1 MNRATATRAPLS
13 PQPREPA
20 PDLDPEPA
28 EDRRTQRRRM
38 AAVWAAAGSALAAMV
53 AVTWYGVARNGG
65 QPPGGDMNAHA
76 AVAEWLR
83 TQQWW
88 DWRGWSD
95 WFYGGQAL
103 GVHYPPLGHALI
115 RFTHPGHGQMA
126 AVAVGLLVLL
136 PWGTWRL
143 ARAVGFGPRGQ
154 RGATGAV
161 LALAALSGGMHWI
174 LPGFHQAVTHF
185 GSWPRMVAIV
195 LGLFCAAW
203 AARGERP
210 LACGA
215 VAGIAAL
222 FNVAVLP
229 GAALA
234 CLVLVSTSGVSPG
247 RSARWCLT
255 AGTSALAVCSW
266 WLVPFVAGLDRLVLW
281 EASLGAALTNSGTWG
296 LIVTVAVGVSAAWAA
311 RTGSRPALRLAGA
324 AAATL
329 LAALLG
335 DQLDF
340 PRSDYWLT
348 PALLAAAM
356 AVGGVLGANFG
367 SGEPAPPGRVWRL
380 CFGVS
385 AVGLAVIIRHYEV
398 LPLAAW
404 LLWPG
409 RGHGSPR
416 AWLAAGAVAWFG
428 ILSLVPLW
436 AQVRYWTDPPPAPA
450 VPLEEAATQGGAAG
464 LVHLDEFAGH
474 RAGGISRC
482 AWPRPWRIAAAT
494 GGRVRPLAG
503 LFRESSHAAEFIGAD
518 SNLLLGGSGSLRP
531 HWHDAWLDLGGP
543 ALDTTAAAE
552 ALGARWYAS
561 CNPDGS
567 TSLSDVPG
575 RAAVGVTVTRHA
587 GEEAWHR
594 DAVEWWIIE
603 AGRLPDG
610 GHAAVP
616 ILAGGGSGSHPSEQA
631 ATGVTLHA
639 QQDRLIV
646 RAESA
651 GWVWVRVPWD
661 PDWRSVGGG
670 PVHKGGPGHLVVWA
684 EAGETELRWSVPR
697 SVDITVVAIT
707 VTAALSALT
716 LVAIERRRARRATT

>member
-1 MNRATATRAPLS
+1 MP
-13 PQPREPA
+13 PRPPEA
-20 PDLDPEPA
+20 AQDRDPKRG
-28 EDRRTQRRRM
+28 EDRRTQRQRM
-38 AAVWAAAGSALAAMV
+38 AVVWAAAGSALAAMV
-53 AVTWYGVARNGG
+53 AVTWYGAARSGG
-65 QPPGGDMNAHA
+65 GPPSGDMTAHA

-83 TQQWW
+83 TQPWW

-115 RFTHPGHGQMA
+115 RFTHPGHGQLA

-161 LALAALSGGMHWI
+161 LALAAVSGGMHWI
-174 LPGFHQAVTHF
+174 LPGFHQAATYF

-203 AARGERP
+203 AARCERP
-210 LACGA
+210 LACGV

-229 GAALA
+229 GAAVV
-234 CLVLVSTSGVSPG
+234 CLVLVSTSGTSPG
-247 RSARWCLT
+247 RAARWSLT
-255 AGTSALAVCSW
+255 AGASALAVCSW

-281 EASLGAALTNSGTWG
+281 EASLGTALANLGTWG
-296 LIVTVAVGVSAAWAA
+296 LIVTVAVGVGAAWAA

-329 LAALLG
+329 LAVLLG
-335 DQLDF
+335 DQLDL
-340 PRSDYWLT
+340 PRTDYWLT

-356 AVGGVLGANFG
+356 AVGGVLATAGG
-367 SGEPAPPGRVWRL
+367 TGEPAAHGRAWRL
-380 CFGVS
+380 CGGLL
-385 AVGLAVIIRHYEV
+385 AVGLAALTRHYEV

-409 RGHGSPR
+409 RGRGSPR

-428 ILSLVPLW
+428 VLSFVPLW
-436 AQVRYWTDPPPAPA
+436 TQFRDWTDPPPAPA
-450 VPLEEAATQGGAAG
+450 GPLEEAATQDGAAG
-464 LVHLDEFAGH
+464 LVYLDEFADH
-474 RAGGISRC
+474 RADGVSRC
-482 AWPRPWRIAAAT
+482 AWPRPWRIAGTT
-494 GGRVRPLAG
+494 GGRVRSLAG
-503 LFRESSHAAEFIGAD
+503 LFRESSHAAEFIDAN
-518 SNLLLGGSGSLRP
+518 SNLLLGGFPGTSVSPRP
-531 HWHDAWLDLGGP
+531 HWEDAWLELGGP
-543 ALDTTAAAE
+543 LLDTAASAE

-567 TSLSDVPG
+567 ASLSHLPG
-575 RAAVGVTVTRHA
+575 RMAVGVTVVHHA
-587 GEEAWHR
+587 DGEAWHR
-594 DAVEWWIIE
+594 DAVEWWIIQ
-603 AGRLPDG
+603 AGGLPDG
-610 GHAAVP
+610 GHATVP
-616 ILAGGGSGSHPSEQA
+616 ILAGGAGGSHPSAQA
-631 ATGVTLHA
+631 ATGVTLRED
-639 QQDRLIV
+639 QDRLIV
-646 RAESA
+646 SAESA
-651 GWVWVRVPWD
+651 GWVWLRVPWD
-661 PDWRSVGGG
+661 PDWRSVGGT

-697 SVDITVVAIT
+697 SVDVAVVV
-707 VTAALSALT
+707 VTAAAYLAALT
-716 LVAIERRRARRATT
+716 LAAIERRRARRANT